1 MSASEVTI
9 PMRTL
14 AGFTEELLSHVGV
27 PAEDAALVADA
38 LTSADARGMHS
49 HGVVRLPIY
58 VRRIVAGGARG
69 GISGAIVR
77 ETAATVV
84 LDGQDGIGQVIAAR
98 AMREAIRKAR
108 AAGAGVVGVRRSN
121 HFGEGAYYV
130 AQAISEGMIG
140 LITTSGSPN
149 MPYWG
154 AREPVLG
161 TLPLAVGVPAGDEMP
176 IVLDLAFGTVS
187 KGKVIQAAAKGERIP
202 NDWAVDSDGNATD
215 DPQAVLDGGWIL
227 PIGGYKGSGLIL
239 IMEVLAAVLTGS
251 RFATDVYD
259 LYGDQ
264 GRPQGLGHFAF
275 AIDVSA
281 FMPLEELTERVDRL
295 IQIIRASAVDGEV
308 LMPGEREQRLFAQR
322 QATGIPVPA
331 DTIRAMG
338 EVAREV
344 GLEITTEGR
353 EFLVTS

>member
-1 MSASEVTI
+1 MSPSDVPIA
-9 PMRTL
+9 MQTL
-14 AGFTEELLSHVGV
+14 NRFALDLLTEVGV
-27 PAEDAALVADA
+27 PHDDAAIVADA

-49 HGVVRLPIY
+49 HGMVRLPVY
-58 VRRIVAGGARG
+58 VRRIVAGGARM
-69 GISGAIVR
+69 GISGTIVS
-77 ETAATVV
+77 ETAATAL
-84 LDGQDGIGQVIAAR
+84 LDGEDGIGQVIAAR
-98 AMREAIRKAR
+98 AMQEAIRKAR
-108 AAGAGVVGVRRSN
+108 EAGAGVVGVRRSN

-130 AQAISEGMIG
+130 AQAIAEGMIG

-176 IVLDLAFGTVS
+176 IVLDLAFGMVS

-202 NDWAVDSDGNATD
+202 DNWAVDRNGDATD

-251 RFATDVYD
+251 RFATEIYD
-259 LYGDQ
+259 LYGDHS
-264 GRPQGLGHFAF
+264 RPQGIGHFAF
-275 AIDVSA
+275 AIDVRA

-295 IQIIRASAVDGEV
+295 IRIVKATGADGQV
-308 LMPGEREQRLFAQR
+308 LMPGEREQRLLTERRA
-322 QATGIPVPA
+322 AGVPLPR
-331 DTIRAMG
+331 DTIKALRD
-338 EVAREV
+338 VAEEV
-344 GLEITTEGR
+344 GLEIKHEGR